1 MQLDV
6 LIFGGGAAG
15 LWLLDT
21 LSLRGARALLV
32 ETDGLGSGQTI
43 AAQGIIHGGLK
54 YTLQGGL
61 TPSALQIREMPD
73 RWRECLAGRR
83 QPDLRGTRI
92 RAPHCYL
99 WRTDSLASRLGMMG
113 ARVGLNVTPQLLND
127 EDRPAVLARCP
138 GPVARLDE
146 LVIAPDS
153 FLETLFSKH
162 RGRVL
167 KVGSAG
173 ITWEFDTRRHVQSV
187 RLPHPACD
195 RHLTLTPR
203 HVVLAAGK
211 GNADLRRQIGLS
223 DAAMQCR
230 ALHMVLVRGR
240 LPELNGHCV
249 DGAATRVT
257 ITSDR
262 DAAGRTIWQVGGQ
275 IAEAGVSLDERTLI
289 RRAQSEIEATIP
301 GIQLTGVE
309 WSTYRVDR
317 AEGATPNGNRPETVQ
332 MVHEGNVLTVWP
344 TKLALAPLLA
354 ERVAEALAPFGSDA
368 TVDGAVPADWP
379 RPEVAL
385 PPWETARGWF
395 RAADLDAPA
404 RKAA

>member
-1 MQLDV
+1 MELDV

-21 LSLRGARALLV
+21 LSLRGARVLLV
-32 ETDGLGSGQTI
+32 EIGRLGSGQTI

-61 TPSALQIREMPD
+61 TPSAVQIREMPE
-73 RWRECLAGRR
+73 RWRECLAGRS
-83 QPDLRGTRI
+83 QTDLRGTRV
-92 RAPHCYL
+92 RSPHCYL
-99 WRTDSLASRLGMMG
+99 WRTDSFASRLGMMG
-113 ARVGLNVTPQLLND
+113 ARVGLNVTPQLLDD

-146 LVIAPDS
+146 PVIAPES
-153 FLETLFSKH
+153 FVEALFSKH
-162 RGRVL
+162 RSRVL
-167 KVGSAG
+167 QVRSDR
-173 ITWEFDTRRHVQSV
+173 TDWDLDSRRNVRSV
-187 RLPHPACD
+187 RLSHPSCD
-195 RHLTLTPR
+195 RDLTLKPR

-211 GNADLRRQIGLS
+211 GNADLRRQVELS
-223 DAAMQCR
+223 DTAMQCR

-262 DAAGRTIWQVGGQ
+262 DATGRTVWQVGGQ
-275 IAEAGVSLDERTLI
+275 VAEVGVSLDERTLV
-289 RRAQSEIEATIP
+289 RRAKSEIEATIP
-301 GIQLTGVE
+301 GIELNGAE

-317 AEGATPNGNRPETVQ
+317 AEGATQNGKRPETVQ
-332 MVHEGNVLTVWP
+332 VVHEGNVLTAWP

-354 ERVAEALAPFGSDA
+354 DRIAEALPDFGTDA
-368 TVDGAVPADWP
+368 TVDWAAPVDWP
-379 RPEVAL
+379 RPQVAQ
-385 PPWETARGWF
+385 PPWETARSWF
-395 RAADLDAPA
+395 RATELDAPA